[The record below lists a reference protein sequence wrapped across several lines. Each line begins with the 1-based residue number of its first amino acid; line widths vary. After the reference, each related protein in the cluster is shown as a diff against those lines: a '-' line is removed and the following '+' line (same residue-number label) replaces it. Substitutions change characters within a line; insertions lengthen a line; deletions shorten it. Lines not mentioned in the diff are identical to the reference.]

1 MEKKFVIPEL
11 EIVLF
16 KSDDIITASDSAA
29 SPFNGIDQ
37 TDA

>member
-11 EIVLF
+11 EIALF
-16 KSDDIITASDSAA
+16 TSDDIITASDPAV
-29 SPFNGIDQ
+29 SPFNDIDQ